1 MSFKSSLFGKSSF
14 GFNSSSGGVGSG
26 NSFSPSRAAQQPRS
40 PWSSSRPLSESDSH
54 NKHNSYDV
62 EYDVGPNVSNYNRIG
77 MNSAGGGA
85 SGRARLIESLVN
97 SPRPLKALSDAINR
111 DNTAVD
117 LHLTY
122 MNLLSQE
129 TTQCLA
135 LLQHIFNF
143 ADLFVND
150 LSFWTSVD
158 TLLVSI
164 ESKCTGKK

>member
-14 GFNSSSGGVGSG
+14 GFSISSGGVGG
-26 NSFSPSRAAQQPRS
+26 NSFSPSQPRS

-62 EYDVGPNVSNYNRIG
+62 EYDVGPTSNYNRIR

-129 TTQCLA
+129 TAQCLA